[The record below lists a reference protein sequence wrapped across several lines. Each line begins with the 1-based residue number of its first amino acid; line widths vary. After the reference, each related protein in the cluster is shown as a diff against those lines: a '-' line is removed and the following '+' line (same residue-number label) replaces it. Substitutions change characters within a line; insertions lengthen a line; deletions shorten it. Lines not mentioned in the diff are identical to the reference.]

1 MRTFHAKKSR
11 ALLYLNQLIGSVTHF
26 VQVRPCHTLTHVTKS
41 GEATMV
47 DVGAKQ
53 VTNRIAI
60 AGAKVRVGSQLIQ
73 MIRDNELK
81 KGDVLTVAKL
91 AGIMATKK
99 THDLIPLC
107 HNITISFA
115 DVQLK
120 LDDECVV
127 ITSEVRCNG
136 RTGVE
141 MEALTAVAVAA
152 LTVYDMCKAI
162 SHDIIIE
169 EVRLWKK
176 SGGKSL
182 KMILQEQEQL

>member
-1 MRTFHAKKSR
+1 
-11 ALLYLNQLIGSVTHF
+11 
-26 VQVRPCHTLTHVTKS
+26 
-41 GEATMV
+41 MV